1 MANKKGHTQTERAPS
16 VMNLRDSPGDVS
28 LIALATPAGLPRRCP
43 PTECNLRKGTFQ
55 RLLAQGPFYLRVS
68 PGDA

>member
-16 VMNLRDSPGDVS
+16 VMNLRDSPEEVN
-28 LIALATPAGLPRRCP
+28 LIAMVTSAGLPRRCP
-43 PTECNLRKGTFQ
+43 QTECHLRKGTFQ
-55 RLLAQGPFYLRVS
+55 RLLAQSPFYLRVS